1 MKLGKY
7 LCKTAALLE
16 RKSSSFLIQRNY
28 IFAISVKQM
37 NNCQNLHLNPF
48 GIIHTK
54 DWEILST

>member
-54 DWEILST
+54 D